1 MSIIRT
7 VLVDD
12 QILFVENLKIVL
24 EHRSEDIKVVGI
36 ARDGKE
42 AIELVKEKQP
52 DIVLMDVRMPEMDGV
67 EATRILK
74 DSFPDIK
81 IMMLT
86 TFKDDEY
93 VITALKYGASGY
105 LLKNIPP
112 SELIAAIRLANEGTM
127 LISPSVAEAFI
138 KSGQNQNAN
147 RTTTFIDNKDILSLY
162 NTLST
167 REKEVLKLIVKALD
181 NRQIAEK
188 LFLSEQTIKNYIYVI
203 YSKLDIH
210 DRVHA
215 MKLVNDIQEIRED
228 LDRLSCT

>member
-112 SELIAAIRLANEGTM
+112 SELIAALRLANEGTM

-138 KSGQNQNAN
+138 KSGQNQNAD
-147 RTTTFIDNKDILSLY
+147 RTTPFIDNKDILSLY